1 MSDEVGET
9 VNENQKLA
17 TQEEQITKPAP
28 KVKPQ
33 REKDPKKVAAGKK
46 LAEKNRQAK
55 AALEREIK
63 REIAEKEQ
71 ENENSAGWLPEMSF
85 QTVLSI
91 VGIAFTAF
99 ELYQRFRQKESSVS
113 VQSTISPRAEPKH
126 SGGDRESG
134 EAAGA
139 KLGAERSDS
148 GATAELEKAK
158 RRRAKPREAPS
169 VQKSEWCE
177 RIADQRSIIYFFL
190 TTKMSEQNKL
200 VKMVTDSAVLVG
212 LTAGVGYLAKK
223 ILKENF
229 LGDPSSNVM
238 NYAKFTGVLAG
249 SMALKTYLE
258 DQKILPKSI

>member
-46 LAEKNRQAK
+46 LAEKNRKAK

-63 REIAEKEQ
+63 REREIAEKEQ

-99 ELYQRFRQKESSVS
+99 ELYQRFRPKSSSVS
-113 VQSTISPRAEPKH
+113 VPIKADFASRGTKTQRSA
-126 SGGDRESG
+126 DESS
-134 EAAGA
+134 
-139 KLGAERSDS
+139 GAERSTD
-148 GATAELEKAK
+148 ERNPEK
-158 RRRAKPREAPS
+158 RRQFKNRNGL
-169 VQKSEWCE
+169 SEE
-177 RIADQRSIIYFFL
+177 R
-190 TTKMSEQNKL
+190 TK
-200 VKMVTDSAVLVG
+200 G
-212 LTAGVGYLAKK
+212 L
-223 ILKENF
+223 
-229 LGDPSSNVM
+229 
-238 NYAKFTGVLAG
+238 
-249 SMALKTYLE
+249 
-258 DQKILPKSI
+258 